1 MLPAKC
7 LRLVP
12 IQRRNLIPTLL
23 FCAICGSILYL
34 NSYLTLSTLFS
45 GDKIYRS
52 GRWWVDK
59 IPSSLLSFKNLSS
72 LVHTE
77 PPHVRHFPHCLVIGA
92 SKAGTRAVLEFVNL
106 HPHVVRPINE
116 VHFFDK
122 SHNYKK
128 GYRWYLHQ
136 MPESLPHQITIEK
149 TAMYYA
155 VTEVPSRVHQM
166 NSSIKLIL
174 VVREPYSR
182 AVSDYLHMRIS
193 YNSRGLK
200 YESFENMAIDE
211 KTGNL
216 DLDFYAIQR
225 SQYHHHLWRWMEY
238 FPLSQIH
245 ITDGDVLRAEPWTE
259 MQKIQTFL
267 GLQEFYN
274 SSLFFFNKSKKF
286 YCIRTKTVAC
296 LSKSKGRKH
305 PNVDKA
311 VVEKLRAY
319 FKIEN
324 EKFFNLTGR
333 RFPW

>member
-12 IQRRNLIPTLL
+12 LQRRNLIPTLL
-23 FCAICGSILYL
+23 FCAISGSVLYL
-34 NSYLTLSTLFS
+34 NSYLTFSTLFG

-59 IPSSLLSFKNLSS
+59 LPSSLLSFKNHSS
-72 LVHTE
+72 LIHTE
-77 PPHVRHFPHCLVIGA
+77 QPRVRHFPHCLVIGA
-92 SKAGTRAVLEFVNL
+92 SKAGTRAVLEFINM

-136 MPESLPHQITIEK
+136 MPESLPHQITVEK

-155 VTEVPSRVHQM
+155 VSDVPFRVHQM
-166 NSSIKLIL
+166 NSSIRLIL
-174 VVREPYSR
+174 VVREPFSR
-182 AVSDYLHMRIS
+182 ALSDYLHMRVS
-193 YNSRGLK
+193 YNNRGLK
-200 YESFENMAIDE
+200 YESFENMAVDE

-245 ITDGDVLRAEPWTE
+245 ITDGDILRTEPWTE

-274 SSLFFFNKSKKF
+274 SSLFFFDKSRKF
-286 YCIRTKTVAC
+286 YCIKKETIAC
-296 LSKSKGRKH
+296 LQKSKGRKH
-305 PNVDKA
+305 PTVDKTVA
-311 VVEKLRAY
+311 EKLRAY
-319 FKIEN
+319 FRKEN